1 MRFGIILGTL
11 LPIALIGSSEADTS
25 EKSDAKVIQAVRAE
39 AALVLDG
46 KLDDNCWKQAPPV
59 TGFLDINSERLTSFQ
74 SFGQVCY
81 DDAYLY
87 IGMKCLMP
95 KGLKPKGIK
104 RPDDGHLFS
113 DDSVEIMIDP
123 GRTMSKYFQLAAN
136 AYDSTYDS
144 VRQSGGA
151 QNDQSWEG
159 DWDIATHIGD
169 GYWSVEIAVPF
180 YNLAITPKTGSTWG
194 LNLCRNIKVPHTAYT
209 TIGAHGAFTN
219 APDFAIVKGIDVDF
233 NRYLYQIG
241 PGKLSLQSGGDK
253 PEVLYEVPISNM
265 TGTDRNIKIDRILKD
280 GSVES
285 ATLLLAANKSVS
297 FQEVLDASSLVPSGR
312 DVYAVDSDS
321 KVKKIVVSDAK
332 MGTKLA
338 ASNLKRP
345 WFCEAMKII
354 VDDPWNRD
362 AKKKKTKSVS
372 LTVYTNV
379 AKVSRTSGTLR
390 VELRS
395 ETSGKV
401 FASKAFAQ
409 PADIT
414 EVTFETSSMP
424 WGAYQAVA
432 EFQDSAGNNI
442 VSSQTLVT
450 ILPGG
455 KHYIKVLNN
464 FVSELMNTQQR
475 EMDGEKEIEFMNPR
489 SGWVF
494 FNITGKCQ
502 VKLDAESEPLA
513 LGKARQYPGEAM
525 RYLSVGRHSLNIEG
539 LAEDVII
546 RSIPQ
551 IIYSSDPHRY
561 SPEIMNEALAN
572 ANILLGGSRAKTEFM
587 HEWTDAGKKILAF
600 AAAPSHRMIGNVRIE
615 DQYVSAE
622 DCYEQI
628 TSHRGFADPLRS
640 GVMVDQ
646 IGSATPPQKI
656 AIAKA
661 LGRIADSQ
669 EFENKIYCPWYEGG
683 IGSSGPNRAMDRVIS
698 SAGWPFS
705 FYRYLPE
712 QPTEQAV
719 KKQIQDNIINTLL
732 ASEENSP
739 GAIRHAVVTLGYMT
753 YVPAAESQ
761 DVNPGIN
768 FQTLMQMQIETLAK
782 HPDVF
787 GIFGASWYYSP
798 YVDEENLRW
807 AGRLFRHYC
816 IEGETKPLSNDPYVL
831 GHITNP
837 DFEDGKNG
845 WTISQAQPGAVTAE
859 TLAGFGTM
867 EGRYLGGTHGDTFLL
882 TKRDA
887 KKPNTFSQKIK
898 GLTPGRA
905 YSLKMITADYDTFTA
920 GKSVAK
926 LDAVSVKLDNVELLP
941 GPGRNTQQTF
951 QNKTEEKNSLNFH
964 WYVFRAKAAEATL
977 TVSDWANTDSLGAA
991 PGTRTMFN
999 FIEIQPYLE

>member
-1 MRFGIILGTL
+1 MRSTIILGTL
-11 LPIALIGSSEADTS
+11 LPIVLFGCTEVDDL
-25 EKSDAKVIQAVRAE
+25 EKFDAKVIQAIRVG
-39 AALVLDG
+39 AAPVLDG
-46 KLDDNCWKQAPPV
+46 KLDDTCWKKAVPI
-59 TGFLDINSERLTSFQ
+59 TGFLDINSERLTSYQ

-81 DDAYLY
+81 DDTYLY

-136 AYDSTYDS
+136 AYESTYDS

-180 YNLAITPKTGSTWG
+180 YNLAITPETGSTWG
-194 LNLCRNIKVPHTAYT
+194 LNLCRNIHVPHVAYT
-209 TIGAHGAFTN
+209 TTGSHGAYTN

-241 PGKLSLQSGGDK
+241 PGKLSLQSGGES
-253 PEVLYEVPISNM
+253 PEVLYEVPVVNT
-265 TGTDRNIKIDRILKD
+265 TGKDRTIKIDRILKD
-280 GSVES
+280 DSVES
-285 ATLLLAANKSVS
+285 TTLLLEANKSIS
-297 FQEVLDASSLVPSGR
+297 FPEVLAASSLVPTGK

-321 KVKKIVVSDAK
+321 KVKKIVISDAK
-332 MGTKLA
+332 TGVMLA

-354 VDDPWNRD
+354 VDDPWHRKT
-362 AKKKKTKSVS
+362 KKQKTKSVS
-372 LTVYTNV
+372 LKVHTNIAEIIQTASTLQV
-379 AKVSRTSGTLR
+379 A
-390 VELRS
+390 LRS
-395 ETSGKV
+395 ETNGKAL
-401 FASKAFAQ
+401 ASKTFNQ
-409 PADIT
+409 PANVT
-414 EVTFETSSMP
+414 EVTFETSSIP
-424 WGAYQAVA
+424 WGAYLAVA
-432 EFQDSAGNNI
+432 EFQDSDGNNI

-450 ILPGG
+450 ILPGE
-455 KHYIKVLNN
+455 KHYVKVLNN

-475 EMDGEKEIEFMNPR
+475 GMDGEKKIAFMNPR

-494 FNITGKCQ
+494 FNITGKCE
-502 VKLDAESEPLA
+502 VKLDGESKPLA
-513 LGKARQYPGEAM
+513 LGKAQQYPGEAM
-525 RYLSVGRHSLNIEG
+525 RYLSAGRHSLQIEG
-539 LAEDVII
+539 IAENVII
-546 RSIPQ
+546 RSVGQ
-551 IIYSSDPHRY
+551 IVYASNVYRY
-561 SPEIMNEALAN
+561 SPKIMNEALAN
-572 ANILLGGSRAKTEFM
+572 ANILLGGSQAKAAFM

-628 TSHRGFADPLRS
+628 TSHKGFADPLRS

-646 IGSATPPQKI
+646 IGSATPVQKV
-656 AIAKA
+656 AIARA
-661 LGRIADSQ
+661 LGRIAANP
-669 EFENKIYCPWYEGG
+669 EFKNKIYCPWYEGG

-719 KKQIQDNIINTLL
+719 EKQIQDNIINTLL
-732 ASEENSP
+732 ASEKNSP
-739 GAIRHAVVTLGYMT
+739 GAIRKAVVTLGYMSD
-753 YVPAAESQ
+753 VAEAESQ
-761 DVNPGIN
+761 NCNPGTN
-768 FQTLMQMQIETLAK
+768 FQTLMQMQVETLAK

-816 IEGETKPLSNDPYVL
+816 IEGKTKPLSNDPYVL

-837 DFEDGKNG
+837 DFEDGMNG
-845 WTISQAQPGAVTAE
+845 WNISEAEPGAVTTK
-859 TLAGFGTM
+859 TLAGFGTI

-887 KKPNTFSQKIK
+887 KKPNTFSQEIK

-905 YSLKMITADYDTFTA
+905 YSLKMITADYENITA

-941 GPGRNTQQTF
+941 GVGRNKQKTY
-951 QNKTEEKNSLNFH
+951 QNKLAEKNFLNFH
-964 WYVFRAKAAEATL
+964 WYVFRAQAAEATL
-977 TVSDWANTDSLGAA
+977 TVSDWETTDSPGAA
-991 PGTRTMFN
+991 AGTNTMFN